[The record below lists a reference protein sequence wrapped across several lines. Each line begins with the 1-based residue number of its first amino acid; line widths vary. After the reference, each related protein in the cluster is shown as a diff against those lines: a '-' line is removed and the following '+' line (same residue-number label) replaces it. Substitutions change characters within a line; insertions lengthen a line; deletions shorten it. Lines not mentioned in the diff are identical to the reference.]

1 MTATL
6 TPLNRPV
13 AAGRKPRPVGTAVR
27 HVVLLII
34 SVSMV
39 GPFIW
44 MLLSSFKGLP
54 QLLADP
60 TSLLPSPWVT
70 SNFGDAWSALP
81 FGQAYVNSFYI
92 MAIVVVGG
100 LFTTSFAG
108 YAFARIEF
116 RGANFLFGVFLLM
129 QMVPFQVTLVPFYFL
144 MAKLGWVDSH
154 LALIIPAALVNPFGV
169 FLMRQFIRS
178 IPREL
183 EEAALIDGCSRLR
196 IYWSIILPNI
206 RPGLGALA
214 IILALDSWNNF
225 LLPLIILNTPDLF
238 TVPLLLSQFQGQ
250 FGGLNQ
256 GLIMAATTIST
267 IPMLI
272 AFLIGQRQIM
282 NSLATSGLGGR

>member
-1 MTATL
+1 MTSPAL
-6 TPLNRPV
+6 THAAQTAARRPF
-13 AAGRKPRPVGTAVR
+13 PVGAAVR
-27 HVVLLII
+27 HLVLTVVSL
-34 SVSMV
+34 SMV
-39 GPFIW
+39 APFVW

-54 QLLADP
+54 QLLSDP
-60 TSLLPSPWVT
+60 TSIVPDPWVPR
-70 SNFGDAWSALP
+70 NFADAWGALP

-92 MAIVVVGG
+92 MALVVVGG
-100 LFTTSFAG
+100 LLTTSLAG

-116 RGANFLFGVFLLM
+116 RGANLLFGIFLLM

-144 MAKLGWVDSH
+144 MARLGWVDSH
-154 LALIIPAALVNPFGV
+154 LALIVPAALVNPFGV

-178 IPREL
+178 VPREL
-183 EEAALIDGCSRLR
+183 EEAALLDGASRLR

-225 LLPLIILNTPDLF
+225 LLPLIMLNSTDLF

-267 IPMLI
+267 VPMLVV
-272 AFLIGQRQIM
+272 FLLGQRQIM